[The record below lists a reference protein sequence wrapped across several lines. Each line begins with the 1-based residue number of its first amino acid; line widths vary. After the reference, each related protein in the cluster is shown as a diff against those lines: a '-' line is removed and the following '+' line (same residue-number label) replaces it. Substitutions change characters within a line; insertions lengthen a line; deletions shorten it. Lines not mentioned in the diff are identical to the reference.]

1 MIILFDNYNNNNN
14 QTVLAIIKGEEAKR
28 VIAALKAGHGF
39 RFSAIEDEDG
49 NPVVELI
56 KER

>member
-1 MIILFDNYNNNNN
+1 MMIILFDNYNNNN

>member
-1 MIILFDNYNNNNN
+1 MIYNNN

-28 VIAALKAGHGF
+28 VIAALEAGHGF
-39 RFSAIEDEDG
+39 RFSAVEDEDG

-56 KER
+56 KDE